1 MRENH
6 VSFAELVANWAKEQE
21 KLLEWYDDSITEYPS
36 SLAAAWSRSFEQL
49 KPGAQALLRVLAHL
63 APEPIPQEMLE
74 EGEELLREAANGEFD
89 LPADLID
96 LQRYSLLKR
105 EQEGEKKTITLHR
118 LVQAVARGRI
128 AAAEKADW
136 AKIAVSLVAI
146 FAPRQPDDVRT
157 WSIWDPLR
165 PHAARVVE
173 LAEAYGV
180 DQPTST
186 LMNNLAL
193 LLLAKALYT
202 EAEPLMRRSLAID
215 EASLGEE
222 HPNVA
227 IRLSNLATL
236 LQDTNRLDEAEPLM
250 RHSLA
255 IDEASLGEEH
265 PNVAIRLNNLAQ
277 LLQATNRLDEA
288 EPLMRRSLAIDEAS
302 FGKEHQRVATDLSNL
317 ATLLLATRRFA
328 EAEPLMRRA
337 VAIDEASFGKD
348 HPDVAR
354 DLNNLGMLLQATSR
368 LAEAEPLL
376 RRSLAIREESLGADH
391 PRTELAR
398 MNLAALLAAIEAT
411 TGRP

>member
-49 KPGAQALLRVLAHL
+49 KPGAQVLVKVLAHL

-74 EGEELLREAANGEFD
+74 EGEELLREAANGELD
-89 LPADLID
+89 LPAALVD

-202 EAEPLMRRSLAID
+202 EAEPLMRRSLAVD

-227 IRLSNLATL
+227 IRLGNLATL
-236 LQDTNRLDEAEPLM
+236 LQD
-250 RHSLA
+250 
-255 IDEASLGEEH
+255 
-265 PNVAIRLNNLAQ
+265 
-277 LLQATNRLDEA
+277 TNRLDEA

-348 HPDVAR
+348 HPDIAR